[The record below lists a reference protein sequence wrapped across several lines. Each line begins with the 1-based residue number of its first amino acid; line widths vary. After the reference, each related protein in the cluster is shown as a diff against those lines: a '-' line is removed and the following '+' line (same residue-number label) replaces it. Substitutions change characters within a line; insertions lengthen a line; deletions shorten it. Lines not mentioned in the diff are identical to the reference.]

1 MAGQGY
7 CCLWATCC
15 CCSSS
20 ASSGRFSV
28 ISAARLCV
36 YAGDRARE
44 CVCAQMCVFFN
55 RLSSGFH
62 YPINFIRTHRCNIT
76 TIEID
81 QNDAKMH
88 LSLFFYT
95 GLPGVA
101 YLDIVEE
108 QHKDHVKMLAAG
120 CGVTSSL
127 LISPFLHRFVGHHP
141 LPWYLLVFF
150 FASLSPLRPSARKN
164 FVVYFAS
171 SFV

>member
-1 MAGQGY
+1 M
-7 CCLWATCC
+7 
-15 CCSSS
+15 
-20 ASSGRFSV
+20 
-28 ISAARLCV
+28 

-141 LPWYLLVFF
+141 LHWYLLGFF
-150 FASLSPLRPSARKN
+150 LHHYPRCAHQHAKILSYTLPRHSSSCPCSRPR
-164 FVVYFAS
+164 
-171 SFV
+171 